1 MKEIKAIIQ
10 PQRLARLRSAFRQ
23 MQGFPGMTVSRVE
36 GCGPRAGSEVGHGIR
51 DELTEFSP
59 KVRVE
64 IVAPDDKVEE
74 IVRLIQT
81 NAHTGLPGDG
91 ILWICDIVAFQRLRG
106 ER

>member
-23 MQGFPGMTVSRVE
+23 MQGFPGMTVSRAE
-36 GCGPRAGSEVGHGIR
+36 GCGQHEGPEVGHGIR

-64 IVAPDDKVEE
+64 IVAPDEKVDE
-74 IVRLIQT
+74 IVRLIHAS
-81 NAHTGLPGDG
+81 AHTGLQGDG
-91 ILWICDIVAFQRLRG
+91 IVWVSDVVSLQRLRF
-106 ER
+106 E